1 MAILFVTVLVE
12 DADTAVPTIAVPV
25 AAGSVMVFVPATA
38 VGVSVI
44 VPEVAPLSFKSPML
58 DHRPSA
64 A

>member
-1 MAILFVTVLVE
+1 MVV
-12 DADTAVPTIAVPV
+12 AVSVPLNVGLAVSATVPV
-25 AAGSVMVFVPATA
+25 DAGSVMVFVPATA
-38 VGVSVI
+38 VGVTVI